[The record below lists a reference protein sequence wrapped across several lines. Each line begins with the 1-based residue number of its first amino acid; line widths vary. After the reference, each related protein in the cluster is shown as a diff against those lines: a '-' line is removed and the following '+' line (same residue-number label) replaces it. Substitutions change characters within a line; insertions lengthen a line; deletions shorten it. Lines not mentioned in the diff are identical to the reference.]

1 MRTASLTTMTLLA
14 CGLAFAG
21 RIENAVYTGGD
32 LDGIAPQ
39 SNVVVD
45 LSGDN
50 VLKVRAAQTD
60 FSVPYAT
67 VTKAGVAAT
76 DDAPPAKSKFSFHKS
91 AKPAQTLT
99 VEFQSV
105 KGEAKSMTLQL
116 SQPAANSVLAAV
128 RKHSPVVQVP
138 VKEKRAKVAKKDKSA
153 DQTAE
158 KKDEKASGDKT
169 EDPHEIAKNNPGTK
183 AVSNADGSWWGDDVW
198 KTTRN
203 QARWEQQSAPAAQ

>member
-45 LSGDN
+45 LSGDT

-67 VTKAGVAAT
+67 VTKADVAAAG
-76 DDAPPAKSKFSFHKS
+76 DAAPAKSKFSLHKS
-91 AKPAQTLT
+91 KPAQTLT
-99 VEFQSV
+99 VEFQSA

-116 SQPAANSVLAAV
+116 SQPAASNVLAAV

-138 VKEKRAKVAKKDKSA
+138 VKEKPAKVAKKDKSA

-158 KKDEKASGDKT
+158 KKDDQAADAKT
-169 EDPHEIAKNNPGTK
+169 EDPREIAKNNRGIK
-183 AVSNADGSWWGDDVW
+183 AVSNFDGSWWGDDVW